1 MRGDLDVLCFSLMS
15 PASSDWLSQ
24 GFGSIPLGDRI
35 MHIIARGQETAA
47 QRKLAVAIMLLAL
60 GGCSKPQPGATTP
73 TAAAP
78 AAVAAGPDF
87 SSTLCVALR
96 KTTPAVKG
104 MAPAP
109 ARAQLVL
116 DIADAFGAK
125 REALSR
131 VSSDI
136 DTIAK
141 TRCPEVRAPLLAAT
155 GSASLQDAVR

>member
-1 MRGDLDVLCFSLMS
+1 
-15 PASSDWLSQ
+15 
-24 GFGSIPLGDRI
+24 
-35 MHIIARGQETAA
+35 MHTIARGQKTTTTAA
-47 QRKLAVAIMLLAL
+47 QRNLSVALMLLAL
-60 GGCSKPQPGATTP
+60 AACSKPQPGAATS

-96 KTTPAVKG
+96 KTAPEVKG

-116 DIADAFGAK
+116 AIADAFEAK
-125 REALSR
+125 REALAR

-141 TRCPEVRAPLLAAT
+141 TSCPEVRAPLIAAT
-155 GSASLQDAVR
+155 GSASLQEAVR